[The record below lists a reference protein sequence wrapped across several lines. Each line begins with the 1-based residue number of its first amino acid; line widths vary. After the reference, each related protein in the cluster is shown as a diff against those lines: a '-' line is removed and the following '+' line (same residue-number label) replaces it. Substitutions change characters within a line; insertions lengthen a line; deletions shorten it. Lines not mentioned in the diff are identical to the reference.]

1 MSTTLSSVNP
11 IREKVAQATQ
21 ILNEFDVDLWLTFVR
36 ETTLSPDPALELIA
50 DVDVTW
56 SSAFLTVENVS
67 MPRPVGALPTVGSRS
82 PSR

>member
-1 MSTTLSSVNP
+1 MSTTLSSVNL

-36 ETTLSPDPALELIA
+36 ETTLSPDPTLELIA

-56 SSAFLTVENVS
+56 SSAF
-67 MPRPVGALPTVGSRS
+67 
-82 PSR
+82 